1 MTVSKKQFAV
11 NAVWK
16 IMEQFSAKGIAMIVS
31 IVLARL
37 LSPSDYGLL
46 ALTAV
51 FTNLSDILI
60 DGGFSTTLIR
70 KENVDDYDYSA
81 VFSVS
86 SSISVLLYIILFFV
100 APSVANYYKSPQL
113 IAVLRV
119 IGLTFFIQSFT
130 AVRNGIVNRNM
141 QFKLLF
147 LCNTT
152 ASIVSGVVGIASAYA
167 GLGVWSLVI
176 QRLTQQTFLTI
187 MLFIKVRWTV
197 KWKFDF
203 ARIKEMLSFSIGVV
217 GASLLYYLGGNIY
230 SAAIGKKYS
239 VTELGYYDKGNQL
252 PMQFS
257 LYTFGAMSNVLLPT
271 ISSCQ
276 SDFDRVK
283 RIIRKVVGMTSFL
296 IMPMMVGL
304 ALTSREMITLLFTDK
319 WLSSVPVMQC
329 ACLYYIATP
338 YLLIN
343 VQVFFALG
351 HSELRVK
358 TEIIRL
364 SLMAIGLGV
373 FGFGFKCSMNQLA
386 LIGAII
392 AVVVLFISYYEVYK
406 LIGYRLNEVVTDMW
420 KSTIGSLFMGGGL
433 ILINSL
439 IDVESA
445 FFLLVIKVVVGVT
458 VYAIFAFVLKMQER
472 NDVIELLRRRKN
484 NE

>member
-152 ASIVSGVVGIASAYA
+152 ASVVSGVVGIASAYA

-187 MLFIKVRWTV
+187 TLFIKVRWTV
-197 KWKFDF
+197 KWKFDL

-230 SAAIGKKYS
+230 SAVIGKKYS

-351 HSELRVK
+351 HSKLRVK

-364 SLMAIGLGV
+364 SLMALGLGV
-373 FGFGFKCSMNQLA
+373 FGFGFNCSMNQLA

-458 VYAIFAFVLKMQER
+458 VYAIFAFVLKMPER